1 MKNMNKII
9 TALGFM
15 MTTAMVTPGSAMA
28 EVETY
33 KIDNAHSFANWSIRH
48 VASKTSG
55 TFSDVTGKLVIDRE
69 NLANSTID
77 AKINM
82 LSVNSSNAKRDAH
95 IQKPEYLDTA
105 KFAEMTFVSTKVVA
119 KTSTEGSITGNFT
132 MHGVTKQITIP
143 FTVLGFGTDPWGGY
157 RTGIEAKTTIKA
169 SDYGYGWA
177 AKVGAPVGDDVEV
190 TLLIEGVKLPAEK
203 PIK

>member
-1 MKNMNKII
+1 MKNMNKIMM
-9 TALGFM
+9 ALGFM
-15 MTTAMVTPGSAMA
+15 MTTAVAIPSIAMA
-28 EVETY
+28 DVETY
-33 KIDNAHSFANWSIRH
+33 KIDNSHSFANWSIRH

-82 LSVNSSNAKRDAH
+82 LSVNSSHAKRDEH
-95 IQKPEYLDTA
+95 IKKPEYLDTA
-105 KFAEMTFVSTKVVA
+105 KYTEMTFVSTKVSA
-119 KTSTEGSITGNFT
+119 NNNAEGTITGNFT
-132 MHGVTKQITIP
+132 MHVLTKQIAIP

-177 AKVGAPVGDDVEV
+177 AKAGAPVGDDIEV
-190 TLLIEGVKLPAEK
+190 TLLIEGVRLPAEK
-203 PIK
+203 PLK